1 MGRLSTKKNKKAS
14 EKRFNRP
21 VRIDVLLQRY
31 WERLLEKR
39 LAELNKEIFE

>member
-1 MGRLSTKKNKKAS
+1 MNNQKPL
-14 EKRFNRP
+14 KRFNRP

>member
-1 MGRLSTKKNKKAS
+1 MNNPKPQEL
-14 EKRFNRP
+14 RFNRP

-39 LAELNKEIFE
+39 LAELNKEIFNE

>member
-1 MGRLSTKKNKKAS
+1 MNNQKQL
-14 EKRFNRP
+14 KRFNRP

-39 LAELNKEIFE
+39 LAELNKEIFDVC